1 MDKAKVNAAATVV
14 AANAARQ
21 DSHCVWVGY
30 DTQAS
35 ENKVSH
41 TVIEIESEETRHLLA
56 HDSLAQVCFSFNRS
70 KQDSHYN
77 LNVNFR
83 VIPN

>member
-1 MDKAKVNAAATVV
+1 MDKAKGNAAAAVV

-30 DTQAS
+30 DTQSS
-35 ENKVSH
+35 ENKISH

-56 HDSLAQVCFSFNRS
+56 HDSLAQVCVPNRRS
-70 KQDSHYN
+70 Q
-77 LNVNFR
+77 
-83 VIPN
+83 